1 MSSTTN
7 SDPFGRTL
15 TLIDGDLQLVDGDF
29 TMVVGRDDLLQGLNV
44 MIYTP
49 FGSDIFNIS
58 YGFDLLNALSSAVPP
73 HAIQDVIRLN
83 IVKSLAIDNRI
94 REVKEI
100 VFDDDAH
107 FFELSPQSGPIDRGN
122 ARRNFRNWQ
131 AIVVLHTVLDTDVV
145 LSLQGSGL

>member
-15 TLIDGDLQLVDGDF
+15 ALIDGDLQLVDGDF

-49 FGSDIFNIS
+49 FGSDIFNIN

-100 VFDDDAH
+100 VFDDDPH
-107 FFELSPQSGPIDRGN
+107 FFELSPQSDPIDRGN